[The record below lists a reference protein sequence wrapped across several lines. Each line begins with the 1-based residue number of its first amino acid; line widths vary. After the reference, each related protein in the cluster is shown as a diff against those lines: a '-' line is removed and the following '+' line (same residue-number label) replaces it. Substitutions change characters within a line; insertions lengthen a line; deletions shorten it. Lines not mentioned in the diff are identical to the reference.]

1 MNSILSLPASF
12 FLGAVLSAFYFGGLW
27 LTVKRLP
34 RSRQPTILS
43 LSSFV
48 ARSLI
53 CLVGFY
59 LVTGLGIKAVLI
71 CLSGFVLTKMA
82 LIHRISLGGRKGGGT
97 RWYR

>member
-1 MNSILSLPASF
+1 VNSPFTLPACF
-12 FLGAVLSAFYFGGLW
+12 FLGAVLAAFYFGGLW

-34 RSRQPTILS
+34 QSRQPTLLS
-43 LSSFV
+43 MSSFV

-53 CLVGFY
+53 CLAGFY
-59 LVTGLGIKAVLI
+59 LVVGQGIEAVLI

-82 LIHRISLGGRKGGGT
+82 LIHRISLGSRKGEGT

>member
-1 MNSILSLPASF
+1 
-12 FLGAVLSAFYFGGLW
+12 
-27 LTVKRLP
+27 
-34 RSRQPTILS
+34 
-43 LSSFV
+43 
-48 ARSLI
+48 
-53 CLVGFY
+53 VGFY